1 MLPLLLL
8 LVSRVTPVLVP
19 RYFAWSAAPFFIL
32 AGAGIARLSSWRYA
46 GALAAFV
53 LVALINLEPYYHA
66 ETKPRWDL
74 AAARVRRRDAAGRC
88 RAVQLVG
95 CILRRERFCQAER
108 ARSGQNLALTWKP
121 AEAARFEPGHALWV
135 VFGRAGQ
142 GNMERPADY
151 VMLLSQLGRPA
162 SEEKIGRYITIWR
175 FAAPDAVANAADSSG
190 AGKTN

>member
-1 MLPLLLL
+1 LLLL

-32 AGAGIARLSSWRYA
+32 AGAGIARLAPWQYV

-53 LVALINLEPYYHA
+53 IAALINLEPYYHA

-74 AAARVRRRDAAGRC
+74 AAARLTQETQPGDVVLFNSWDAYYVASALGK
-88 RAVQLVG
+88 Q
-95 CILRRERFCQAER
+95 
-108 ARSGQNLALTWKP
+108 SGIDRQNLAMTWNP
-121 AEAARFEPGHALWV
+121 ADAARFEPGHALWV

-175 FAAPDAVANAADSSG
+175 FAAPDAVANAAAANGS
-190 AGKTN
+190 ATPN